1 MFFLMFLL
9 SGSLLSVTARA
20 GQGFSTDRLARQ
32 QLDYR
37 EIFFSKRQGRAIK
50 KDYPLRDLAIN
61 SQELWLLGKRYLWY
75 FNLRSHRL
83 RKFDFSQTIASNDR
97 LFLAREGERV
107 YLASS
112 QLVFDL
118 GERPRIDYLGN
129 NKRRIKKFFAF
140 IADRQNFI
148 WITANGAEILDRQDN
163 SWSSFRYPLTAN
175 DRVVLGPQR
184 QVMWLK
190 RGKKLS
196 IINRDQT
203 TKQILTATDLDLQA
217 GNDSLYVKRTK
228 TVLRYSY
235 DGQLLQVIPIK
246 TRRQLTAMHVGDSG
260 HGYLFSDGLFE
271 YYNLSKK
278 LLLYT
283 QLDLQYFNKKAI
295 GSFDLS
301 ASSFAF
307 LDNGQGRVFVLTKTE
322 G

>member
-1 MFFLMFLL
+1 MVLLMFLL

-20 GQGFSTDRLARQ
+20 GQGFSTDSLARQ

-37 EIFFSKRQGRAIK
+37 EIFFSKRQGQAIK
-50 KDYPLRDLAIN
+50 KDYPMRDLAIN

-75 FNLRSHRL
+75 FNLRNHRL

-112 QLVFDL
+112 QLVFEL

-129 NKRRIKKFFAF
+129 NKRRIKEFFGF

-148 WITANGAEILDRQDN
+148 WLTGNGAEILDRRN
-163 SWSSFRYPLTAN
+163 NNWSSFRYPLIKD
-175 DRVVLGPQR
+175 DRVVLSPQR

-190 RGKKLS
+190 RGKNLS

-203 TKQILTATDLDLQA
+203 TKQILTANDLDLQA

-246 TRRQLTAMHVGDSG
+246 TRRRLTAMHVGDSG
-260 HGYLFSDGLFE
+260 HGYLFNDGLFE

-278 LLLYT
+278 LLLYA
-283 QLDLQYFNKKAI
+283 QMNFQYLNKKTI
-295 GSFDLS
+295 SDFDLS
-301 ASSFAF
+301 ASRFAF
-307 LDNGQGRVFVLTKTE
+307 LDNGRGRIFVLTKT
-322 G
+322 GG